1 MLTCTLDSGR
11 LIFRATSSRIKMSG
25 YRVLPNSDSSTSNWA
40 RVNVVLSRLCLRG
53 FTPGKDKEAIFQL
66 IKFNYGNYLGCGG
79 GREGSVK
86 ELNGCCYDKI
96 IQLLKLSKQRRYAEV
111 CAHNNNITLW

>member
-1 MLTCTLDSGR
+1 MVNLLTCTLDSGR

-53 FTPGKDKEAIFQL
+53 LTPRGKTKKME
-66 IKFNYGNYLGCGG
+66 
-79 GREGSVK
+79 RR
-86 ELNGCCYDKI
+86 
-96 IQLLKLSKQRRYAEV
+96 SKQMQISYKFKK
-111 CAHNNNITLW
+111 W